1 VPYLEE
7 SVPERSLTFPADSP
21 DAMTVGAVDVS
32 SYILEPYSSRGP
44 TFGPGGTCSGGSTKP
59 DIVGYAN
66 VSSVSYGA
74 GGFNGTSAATPHV
87 AGAAA
92 LVKDRFS
99 SYTVSQLQN
108 YLEDN
113 AIDLGTP
120 GKDNLY
126 GAGRLYLPSSE
137 TGTCFYDDFETGVLN
152 TDVWT
157 TTTTYEG
164 RVQVS
169 ATYPYS
175 GTYSVLLDDD
185 TDGSAVSEAALI
197 LPLTLAGATQVE
209 LDFWWREFGDEDD
222 LEDGVFISDDDGASW
237 HQALSFNGGPSTFT
251 NAVVD
256 IDAAATANGLTLN
269 NQFQIKFQ
277 FYDDYSIPTD
287 GYAIDTVDVKADIAG
302 NCIGGGGPSGAVY
315 LPVIM
320 KKN

>member
-1 VPYLEE
+1 
-7 SVPERSLTFPADSP
+7 
-21 DAMTVGAVDVS
+21 
-32 SYILEPYSSRGP
+32 
-44 TFGPGGTCSGGSTKP
+44 
-59 DIVGYAN
+59 
-66 VSSVSYGA
+66 
-74 GGFNGTSAATPHV
+74 
-87 AGAAA
+87 
-92 LVKDRFS
+92 
-99 SYTVSQLQN
+99 LQN
-108 YLEDN
+108 YLENN
-113 AIDLGTP
+113 AIDLGTS

-185 TDGSAVSEAALI
+185 TDGSAFSEAALI
-197 LPLTLAGATQVE
+197 LPLNLAGATQVE
-209 LDFWWREFGDEDD
+209 LDFWWREFGDENDP
-222 LEDGVFISDDDGASW
+222 EDGVFISDDDGASW
-237 HQALSFNGGPSTFT
+237 YQALSFNDGSSTFT

-269 NQFQIKFQ
+269 NQFQVKFQ

-287 GYAIDTVDVKADIAG
+287 GYAIDTVDLKADVAG
-302 NCIGGGGPSGAVY
+302 NCASGGNPRGAVY
-315 LPVIM
+315 LPIIM